1 MATMDNAHS
10 NLIENGECARKLFAV
25 RIVSHRA
32 REPWTFT
39 AGHFRFQRAMPDK
52 SSKTDRRYSRI
63 ATPKGVWVAWQEGA
77 RQEVSRVQDL
87 NIGGLFVA
95 TENPSAVGKIITI
108 LLSVSEGEIRG
119 RAAVRNVTSKGMG
132 IEFVDLREQDLA
144 RLHMLIARL
153 LPASQASPGK

>member
-1 MATMDNAHS
+1 MDNAHS
-10 NLIENGECARKLFAV
+10 NYIENGGCARQLFAV
-25 RIVSHRA
+25 RIGLRRA
-32 REPWTFT
+32 KEQWKFT
-39 AGHFRFQRAMPDK
+39 IDHSSFQNTMPDK

-108 LLSVSEGEIRG
+108 LLSVPEGEIRG
-119 RAAVRNVTSKGMG
+119 RAVVRNVTSKGMG
-132 IEFVDLREQDLA
+132 IEFVELREQDST

-153 LPASQASPGK
+153 LPASQASSGN